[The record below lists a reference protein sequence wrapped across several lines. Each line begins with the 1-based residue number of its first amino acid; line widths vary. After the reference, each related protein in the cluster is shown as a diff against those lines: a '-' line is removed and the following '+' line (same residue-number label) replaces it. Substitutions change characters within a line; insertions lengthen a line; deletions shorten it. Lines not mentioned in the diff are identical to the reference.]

1 MRGHMQLTAPLLI
14 ACSALLL
21 CIGVIA
27 GLTGSLIM
35 QASNSGRPGPAAAPA
50 VLAPAYADGATVQAP
65 AMGNALLPADIPMD
79 LRATIPPAT
88 NAAVPDAVQTPPP
101 QEAANAATPP
111 IATPPV
117 VAASQPPYA
126 APPVVAAPQP
136 PYAALPAAAAPQSPA
151 ASIQQAPPMVGAIT
165 SAAEAQGNEVDPAR
179 FQQDL
184 QPMGQWV
191 ATPDYGTCWAPRGVA
206 MGWRPY
212 TQGRWMY
219 TECGWTWAS
228 EEPWGNITYHYGS
241 WVDYP
246 SHGWIWVPGRVW
258 APAWVAWRVGGGY
271 VGWAPLPPA
280 ACRRDVPVA
289 IAVVLRIPTPYFCF
303 VGERDFG
310 DEHIGRRMR
319 PIHQN
324 VTIIVQTRNSTHIEF
339 GRTTVVN
346 RSLSIEQ
353 VEHMTGRRPREV
365 RLGRSD
371 NHHDAE
377 QRRERGEPVA
387 YRPRP
392 RSGDHNLPLPPA
404 IGLPGLPKPPVRIPT
419 PPGLPTPPLRVP
431 TPPGLPTPRI
441 PVPMPPLP
449 GIRSAVVR
457 PADPT
462 PDKPVQPS
470 TPVGPP
476 KQGNAQRPGG
486 QPLPMPPAHQDVPA
500 ADKPKDPVARPA
512 GPELRNPNPARSG
525 ENRPVLPSE
534 ATKLPLPPQ
543 RPVTDNKP
551 TPTPPAAIRPVDPQP
566 RPADPQPAPKPTR
579 DRGNSDTPSGDRPTP
594 PPVVRPPDPPQRR
607 PEPQPA
613 PRPPRDR
620 GNSDTPPGDRP
631 TPPPVVRPPDPPQRR
646 PEPQPAPR
654 PTRDRGNSDTPSG
667 DRPTPP
673 PFVRPPDPT
682 PAPERRRERAPEQAS
697 PPPAPR
703 APDRAPRREETRAQ
717 PQQSEPPQ
725 RRRPA
730 PADNT
735 ADYQNF
741 PPGQP
746 SDNPGKGGN
755 SRRGGR

>member
-1 MRGHMQLTAPLLI
+1 MRGNMQLPAPLII

-21 CIGVIA
+21 GIGVIA

-35 QASNSGRPGPAAAPA
+35 QASNPGRPAPVAAPA
-50 VLAPAYADGATVQAP
+50 VLPPAYAGGATVQAP
-65 AMGNALLPADIPMD
+65 AIGNALLPADIPMD
-79 LRATIPPAT
+79 LRATIPPAA
-88 NAAVPDAVQTPPP
+88 NAVVPAAIETPPQ
-101 QEAANAATPP
+101 QEAAIAATPP
-111 IATPPV
+111 VAPAPV

-126 APPVVAAPQP
+126 P
-136 PYAALPAAAAPQSPA
+136 LPAAAAPQFPA
-151 ASIQQAPPMVGAIT
+151 APIQEAPPMVGAVT
-165 SAAEAQGNEVDPAR
+165 SAAEAQGNEVDPAT

-212 TQGRWMY
+212 TEGRWVY

-280 ACRRDVPVA
+280 ACRRDIPVA

-339 GRTTVVN
+339 SRTTVVN

-392 RSGDHNLPLPPA
+392 RSGDRNLPLPPA

-462 PDKPVQPS
+462 PDKPVQPT
-470 TPVGPP
+470 TPAQPP
-476 KQGNAQRPGG
+476 KQGNAQRRGG

-525 ENRPVLPSE
+525 ENKPALPSE

-594 PPVVRPPDPPQRR
+594 PP
-607 PEPQPA
+607 
-613 PRPPRDR
+613 
-620 GNSDTPPGDRP
+620 
-631 TPPPVVRPPDPPQRR
+631 
-646 PEPQPAPR
+646 
-654 PTRDRGNSDTPSG
+654 
-667 DRPTPP
+667 
-673 PFVRPPDPT
+673 FVRPPDPT

-703 APDRAPRREETRAQ
+703 PPDRAPRREETRAQ

-735 ADYQNF
+735 TDDQNT